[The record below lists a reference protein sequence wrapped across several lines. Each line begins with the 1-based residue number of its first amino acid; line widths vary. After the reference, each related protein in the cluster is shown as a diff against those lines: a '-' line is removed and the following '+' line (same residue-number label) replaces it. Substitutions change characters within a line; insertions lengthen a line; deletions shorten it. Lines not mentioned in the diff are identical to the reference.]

1 MNKYR
6 MRSGFSLIR
15 NGERLGYPYK
25 EALLS
30 LAPLVDELVVAHG
43 DSTDNTGAELEA
55 LRPLLKCPLKI
66 INSPWDPSSLKGGL
80 ELSRQTNIALD
91 ACSHDVCV
99 YIQADE
105 ILHEDEYPTFMRD
118 LARFEKDLSVD
129 ALAFQWI
136 HFYGNYQ
143 TIIESRKWYRRE
155 IRAVRRSSGI
165 RSFLD
170 AQGFRIP
177 DGSPRWKKPRGAVSL
192 AHYRHYGWVR
202 NPVEMAKK
210 NSEFHTLW
218 HGKDHNLHTLPSE
231 VYPPLYGMKQYFGQH
246 PLVMQS
252 RVKELKAFDP
262 FFGKK
267 LHFHPKHLLYSL
279 SQFLEDFFDWRPGEF
294 RNFVPVETYDENATY
309 KFS

>member
-1 MNKYR
+1 MLTFTALLVFKQPPVAQQSEPDMNKYR

-136 HFYGNYQ
+136 HFLGTYQ
-143 TIIESRKWYRRE
+143 PIIEYRRWYRRSSPPGGAPGHGSPGPPAALPGPVWSGS
-155 IRAVRRSSGI
+155 RRRS
-165 RSFLD
+165 
-170 AQGFRIP
+170 A
-177 DGSPRWKKPRGAVSL
+177 
-192 AHYRHYGWVR
+192 
-202 NPVEMAKK
+202 
-210 NSEFHTLW
+210 
-218 HGKDHNLHTLPSE
+218 
-231 VYPPLYGMKQYFGQH
+231 
-246 PLVMQS
+246 
-252 RVKELKAFDP
+252 
-262 FFGKK
+262 
-267 LHFHPKHLLYSL
+267 
-279 SQFLEDFFDWRPGEF
+279 
-294 RNFVPVETYDENATY
+294 
-309 KFS
+309 